1 MNQTYRIFTDGSAIG
16 NPGPGG
22 WGAVVMQG
30 KARWEMS
37 GALPWTTI
45 SEMELVAAVQALRP
59 LREPGARSNSIRTRN
74 TSFMECESSFSSWQR
89 QGWRNRRG
97 NQLQH
102 RALWAELIGLNAR
115 LHIRWTWI
123 KGHSGNRRTDAALT
137 HWRIRPPAL
146 FGCNRRPRLDA
157 GYDLTL

>member
-22 WGAVVMQG
+22 WGAVVKQE

-45 SEMELVAAVQALRP
+45 SEMELVAAVEALRP
-59 LREPGARSNSIRTRN
+59 LRDRARVELHSDSEYLIYGMRV
-74 TSFMECESSFSSWQR
+74 FVFQWQR

-97 NQLQH
+97 SHLQH

-115 LHIRWTWI
+115 HYIRWTWI
-123 KGHSGNRRTDAALT
+123 KGHNGNGEQTRADALAYQAARTLWVQQKAA
-137 HWRIRPPAL
+137 A
-146 FGCNRRPRLDA
+146 
-157 GYDLTL
+157 